1 MIKGVG
7 IYTMT
12 AAEYHGDPVET
23 PSLSASIATILIQQS
38 ALHAKFAHPRLTENP
53 VREEARHMDTG
64 SICHALMLEGEN
76 LAVVID
82 AENYRTKAAQEARD
96 EARLAGKCPILK
108 HEMDEVKAMMTAC
121 LEQTT
126 THSRE
131 FIRDAFVKGKGEQ
144 TIIWKEPNGVWC
156 RSRLDW
162 LHSSYP
168 IIYDY
173 KTSGRSAHPQNISR
187 LAAASG
193 WCLQEAF
200 YRRGFKA
207 VFGQDHEPDFYF
219 VCQENYRPYALTV
232 FEVSPQDRALAEVQV
247 QFAIDTWGE
256 CMKTGKWPGY
266 SDKVERITSPAY
278 VESSW
283 MEREA

>member
-1 MIKGVG
+1 MITKAGV
-7 IYTMT
+7 YTVT
-12 AAEYHGDPVET
+12 AAEYHQDPVET

-38 ALHAKFAHPRLTENP
+38 PLHAKYAHPRLTANP
-53 VREEARHMDTG
+53 TREEAAHLDIG
-64 SICHALMLEGEN
+64 SICHGLILEGEN
-76 LAVVID
+76 IAVVID
-82 AENYRTKAAQEARD
+82 AENYRKKAAQEARD
-96 EARLAGKCPILK
+96 AARLAGKSPILAK
-108 HEMDEVKAMMTAC
+108 EMFEVKAMMENC
-121 LEQTT
+121 LTQLAK
-126 THSRE
+126 HSNPYV
-131 FIRDAFVKGKGEQ
+131 RDAFVKGKGEQ

-162 LHSSYP
+162 MHTTYP

-200 YRRGFKA
+200 YRRGYKA
-207 VFGQDHEPDFYF
+207 LCGDDSEPDFFF

-232 FEVSPQDRALAEVQV
+232 FEVSPQDRTLAEAQV
-247 QFAIDTWGE
+247 EYAIQTWGDCLKNDTW
-256 CMKTGKWPGY
+256 PSY
-266 SDKVERITSPAY
+266 SEKVERITSPAY
-278 VESSW
+278 VEMQW